1 MCNNNNYIAIRLSGG
16 LGNQMFQYAFGL
28 AVSWK
33 KNCRLLIDFSNL
45 DNEHI
50 LATRRTFEL
59 GVFID
64 KFEEL
69 KLSFLIKKILS
80 SRFKNF
86 LYRENIFGPTIRF
99 EKKFDFEKDLI
110 EMKPPV
116 LYIGYF
122 QSPIYF
128 EKYQKRIKQTFQFN
142 GSLLSKY
149 HQKVLEQIQERNSVG
164 IHIRRGDYVTNK
176 KANAFHGVL
185 KVDYYNRAL
194 IKLKNLK
201 NDLFIYIFSDDIEW
215 VEHHFSFDLETY
227 YVSTGDNDSTWTD
240 MYLMSTCKHNI
251 IANSTY
257 SWWAAYLNSNP
268 EKIVIA
274 PKKWFNVSNIHVDDL
289 FPRSWIRI

>member
-1 MCNNNNYIAIRLSGG
+1 MGNNNNYIAIRLSGG

-28 AVSWK
+28 AVSLEK
-33 KNCRLLIDFSNL
+33 KCRLLVDFSNL
-45 DNEHI
+45 ENEHI
-50 LATRRTFEL
+50 LTSRRIFEL
-59 GVFID
+59 GIFKD

-69 KLSFLIKKILS
+69 KLKLHFKKILN
-80 SRFKNF
+80 SRFKKF
-86 LYRENIFGPTIRF
+86 LSRENVFGPTIRF

-128 EKYQKRIKQTFQFN
+128 EKYQERIRQTFQFN
-142 GSLLSKY
+142 GSLLRVY
-149 HQKVLEQIQERNSVG
+149 HQIVLEQIKDRNSVG

-185 KVDYYNRAL
+185 KVDYYIRAL
-194 IKLKNLK
+194 NALKNVK
-201 NDLFIYIFSDDIEW
+201 NDLHVYVFSDDIEW

-227 YVSTGDNDSTWTD
+227 YVCTGNNDPTWTD

-274 PKKWFNVSNIHVDDL
+274 PKKWFNDSNIYVDDL